1 MRLTE
6 AFVAYRPS
14 RAFELDLGGQR
25 VPFSL
30 SRQVDEADLRLPERA
45 QIIVGNAPDYRVG
58 LAFVSDLGLL
68 NVRLAGMSADRSLD
82 DRLLTSGYFGALRI
96 GADPIGPMGVAPWRR
111 PTNDPWYGWWRFSG
125 GVSLL
130 YGTLLAPRT
139 FSVDA
144 DAQFQWRRL
153 TITGEYLAQH
163 LHALAAAVPWQG
175 AVLEPGVFVIS
186 DRLEIVLRGAWYH
199 QPSPNPATS
208 PAVPDATNTI
218 ATGGALTF
226 FARHG
231 HVRAQAGLELRHT
244 LDDRLPDSSWAI
256 IRAMLVL

>member
-1 MRLTE
+1 MEGDRIPLARPVRLTE

-14 RAFELDLGGQR
+14 RAFELDFGGQR

-68 NVRLAGMSADRSLD
+68 NVRIAGMSADRSLD

-111 PTNDPWYGWWRFSG
+111 PANDPWYGWWRFSG

-153 TITGEYLAQH
+153 TITGEYLGQH
-163 LHALAAAVPWQG
+163 LHDAPGLRALARAPSSSRASSSSATASSWCCAA
-175 AVLEPGVFVIS
+175 PGT
-186 DRLEIVLRGAWYH
+186 
-199 QPSPNPATS
+199 TS
-208 PAVPDATNTI
+208 P
-218 ATGGALTF
+218 L
-226 FARHG
+226 
-231 HVRAQAGLELRHT
+231 
-244 LDDRLPDSSWAI
+244 
-256 IRAMLVL
+256 